1 MSVPHPDEWMTDDG
15 MSEVGAD
22 GRRSV
27 PAERR
32 ENGSFVPD
40 DHAASATAAFGV
52 PGFGSA
58 GIGLLG
64 PDASLPGVIIG
75 ASLAGGAGGFMPPG
89 GLGPGGGTGSGGHD
103 HRSSLVR
110 PYAVT
115 GGRTKPS
122 YQLQIEA
129 MVSATAYEARD
140 LSALSPECQSILG
153 CCRDWRSVAEISAVL
168 RMPLG
173 VARVLIGDMAM
184 EGLVRVHQADYAQGR
199 PDLNLL
205 ERVLSGL
212 RKL

>member
-1 MSVPHPDEWMTDDG
+1 MADG
-15 MSEVGAD
+15 GRSGLDGHRPGPAD
-22 GRRSV
+22 GR
-27 PAERR
+27 
-32 ENGSFVPD
+32 ENGALPPD
-40 DHAASATAAFGV
+40 DFGV
-52 PGFGSA
+52 PDIGFGPA
-58 GIGLLG
+58 
-64 PDASLPGVIIG
+64 DQN
-75 ASLAGGAGGFMPPG
+75 
-89 GLGPGGGTGSGGHD
+89 
-103 HRSSLVR
+103 SSLVR

-129 MVSATAYEARD
+129 MVSASHYEARD
-140 LSALSPECQSILG
+140 LSVLSPECQSILG
-153 CCRDWRSVAEISAVL
+153 YCRDWRSVAEISAVL

-184 EGLVRVHQADYAQGR
+184 EGLVRVHQADHGQGR

>member
-1 MSVPHPDEWMTDDG
+1 MADG
-15 MSEVGAD
+15 GRPGMGSHRPGPAD
-22 GRRSV
+22 GR
-27 PAERR
+27 
-32 ENGSFVPD
+32 ENGVQSPD
-40 DHAASATAAFGV
+40 DLGVRDIAFG
-52 PGFGSA
+52 F
-58 GIGLLG
+58 
-64 PDASLPGVIIG
+64 PDQA
-75 ASLAGGAGGFMPPG
+75 
-89 GLGPGGGTGSGGHD
+89 
-103 HRSSLVR
+103 SSLVR

-129 MVSATAYEARD
+129 MVSASHYEARD
-140 LSALSPECQSILG
+140 LSVLSPECQSILG
-153 CCRDWRSVAEISAVL
+153 YCRDWRSVAEISAVL

-184 EGLVRVHQADYAQGR
+184 EGLVRVHQADHGQGR

>member
-1 MSVPHPDEWMTDDG
+1 MSVPHPDEWMADDG
-15 MSEVGAD
+15 MSELGAD
-22 GRRSV
+22 GRRSGSS
-27 PAERR
+27 ERR
-32 ENGSFVPD
+32 ENGAYRREDRGAPDAAGFGVPSFGAP
-40 DHAASATAAFGV
+40 AFGV
-52 PGFGSA
+52 AGFGA
-58 GIGLLG
+58 I
-64 PDASLPGVIIG
+64 
-75 ASLAGGAGGFMPPG
+75 
-89 GLGPGGGTGSGGHD
+89 GPGAIGPGAFGQGAQEQ
-103 HRSSLVR
+103 RSSLVR

-129 MVSATAYEARD
+129 MVSATAYDARD

-173 VARVLIGDMAM
+173 VARVLIGDMAV

>member
-1 MSVPHPDEWMTDDG
+1 VSAPRHDGWRTDGDMSG
-15 MSEVGAD
+15 LD
-22 GRRSV
+22 GRRFASADGFDGSV
-27 PAERR
+27 R
-32 ENGSFVPD
+32 VPD
-40 DHAASATAAFGV
+40 DFGA
-52 PGFGSA
+52 PGM
-58 GIGLLG
+58 
-64 PDASLPGVIIG
+64 SLFDIPEQ
-75 ASLAGGAGGFMPPG
+75 A
-89 GLGPGGGTGSGGHD
+89 
-103 HRSSLVR
+103 SSLVR

-129 MVSATAYEARD
+129 MVSASHFEARD
-140 LSALSPECQSILG
+140 ISALSPECQSILG
-153 CCRDWRSVAEISAVL
+153 YCRDWRSVAEISAVL

-184 EGLVRVHQADYAQGR
+184 EGLVRVHQADHAEGR

>member
-1 MSVPHPDEWMTDDG
+1 VSVPRHDEWM
-15 MSEVGAD
+15 AD
-22 GRRSV
+22 GGRSGMDSHRPG
-27 PAERR
+27 PA
-32 ENGSFVPD
+32 NGRDGVARSPEDFGAPD
-40 DHAASATAAFGV
+40 IAFG
-52 PGFGSA
+52 
-58 GIGLLG
+58 LQEQ
-64 PDASLPGVIIG
+64 
-75 ASLAGGAGGFMPPG
+75 
-89 GLGPGGGTGSGGHD
+89 T
-103 HRSSLVR
+103 SSLVR

-129 MVSATAYEARD
+129 MVSASHYEARD
-140 LSALSPECQSILG
+140 LSVLSPECQSILG
-153 CCRDWRSVAEISAVL
+153 YCRDWRSVAEISAVL

-184 EGLVRVHQADYAQGR
+184 EGLVRVHQADHAHGR

>member
-1 MSVPHPDEWMTDDG
+1 VSVPRHEEWLAEG
-15 MSEVGAD
+15 GL
-22 GRRSV
+22 SV
-27 PAERR
+27 PPTEGRLPMPGDRR
-32 ENGSFVPD
+32 EGSLFG
-40 DHAASATAAFGV
+40 SSAFGV
-52 PGFGSA
+52 PDKGSPFA
-58 GIGLLG
+58 AQ
-64 PDASLPGVIIG
+64 DKS
-75 ASLAGGAGGFMPPG
+75 
-89 GLGPGGGTGSGGHD
+89 
-103 HRSSLVR
+103 SSLVR

-129 MVSATAYEARD
+129 MVSASHYEARD
-140 LSALSPECQSILG
+140 LSSLSPECQSILG
-153 CCRDWRSVAEISAVL
+153 YCRDWRSVAEISAVL

-184 EGLVRVHQADYAQGR
+184 EGLVRVHQADLSQGGR